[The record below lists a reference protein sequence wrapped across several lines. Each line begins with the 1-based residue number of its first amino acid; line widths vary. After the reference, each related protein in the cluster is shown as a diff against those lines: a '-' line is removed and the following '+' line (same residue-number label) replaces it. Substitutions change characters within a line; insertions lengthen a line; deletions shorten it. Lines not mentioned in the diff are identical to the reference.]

1 VNKPGGDY
9 EVGYSKPPR
18 ETQFE
23 KGQSGNP
30 SGRPKGT
37 KNVASVLARELRTKV
52 IITESGRRKSVTKL
66 EAAMKQLVNK
76 AIQGDLAALRLLNAV
91 AQSLDDKGTGNQ
103 PSDNS
108 TIANEADRFIMQSV
122 LKRYQESNAPEEK
135 EKP

>member
-1 VNKPGGDY
+1 MNKPGGDY
-9 EVGYSKPPR
+9 DIGYSKPPR
-18 ETQFE
+18 ETQFK

-52 IITESGRRKSVTKL
+52 IITESGKRKSVTKL

-103 PSDNS
+103 SSDNS